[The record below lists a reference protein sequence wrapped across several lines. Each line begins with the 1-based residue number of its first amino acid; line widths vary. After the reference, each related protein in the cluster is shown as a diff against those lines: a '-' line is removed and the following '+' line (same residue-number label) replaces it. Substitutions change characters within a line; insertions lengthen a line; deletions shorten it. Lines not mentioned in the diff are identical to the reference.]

1 MFIAPPPLYPKKE
14 KKISLLNRIF
24 YQVIS
29 LKDNDSLA
37 ALLAVEL
44 KADLLILLSDVNG
57 IYTGPPDQPESTLIQ
72 TFHPDKFKDIQ
83 FGTKS
88 RVGRG
93 GMESKVRSSVWALE
107 RGTSVVIANGT
118 GQDYHIIGDIINGRN
133 VGTFFTTAEQFG
145 PSVEDQASK
154 GIYM

>member
-1 MFIAPPPLYPKKE
+1 M
-14 KKISLLNRIF
+14 
-24 YQVIS
+24 IS

-44 KADLLILLSDVNG
+44 KADLMILLSDVDG
-57 IYTGPPDQPESTLIQ
+57 IYTGPPDKPESVLIH
-72 TFHPDKFKDIQ
+72 TFHPDNFKNVQ
-83 FGTKS
+83 FGSKS

-118 GQDYHIIGDIINGRN
+118 GEDYHIIRDIINGRN
-133 VGTFFTTAEQFG
+133 VGTFFTLAEKVG
-145 PSVEDQASK
+145 PSVEDQA
-154 GIYM
+154 GLGWL